1 MATQNVQGKINPK
14 KIKNMKKF
22 NPTYYLLAIGGAAIL
37 LVLILILSIH
47 IAGFRYAKYEV
58 GDTTVKFLGKVDS
71 DGNYVSGDLYYL
83 DGQTAEYSYDVA
95 SKKATVKYSN
105 GDVYV
110 GKTDKFLRHGEGRM
124 EYSSGN
130 IYVGN
135 F

>member
-1 MATQNVQGKINPK
+1 LATQNVQGKINPK

-22 NPTYYLLAIGGAAIL
+22 NPAYYLLAIGGAAIL

-47 IAGFRYAKYEV
+47 VSGFRYAKYEV
-58 GDTTVKFLGKVDS
+58 GDTVVKFLGKVDS
-71 DGNYVSGDLYYL
+71 DGNYVSGDIYYS
-83 DGQTAEYSYDVA
+83 DGSTAEYSYDVA
-95 SKKATVKYSN
+95 TKKATVKYSS
-105 GDVYV
+105 GDIYV

-124 EYSSGN
+124 EYSDGN